1 MNTLFIGSIGI
12 SELIFFSFVV
22 IILFFVLI
30 CFIIKWIFFKK
41 R

>member
-1 MNTLFIGSIGI
+1 MNTLFLGSVGMP
-12 SELIFFSFVV
+12 ELIFFSFVV

-30 CFIIKWIFFKK
+30 CFIIKWIFFNK